1 MTTLLVALLLA
12 ASPATAP
19 EGFLAVR
26 DGRFVDSAGRQV
38 LLHGLSIIN
47 KDRKGNYQSWHG
59 AAEFARM
66 RDWGMNCVRLG
77 ILWDGL
83 EPAPGVFDEN
93 YLKGVDQRIA
103 WAKEA
108 GLYVFLDMHQDL
120 YSYKFSDGAPEWA
133 TLTDGQPHV
142 AAGGVWSDAYVSSPA
157 IQRAFDNFWANAPC
171 ADGVGVQDHFARA
184 WRHVAQRY
192 ANEPTVI
199 AFDLFNEPNI
209 GSGNL
214 AAQEAM
220 AGALAAELSRK
231 PGATPVTPQE
241 VAQQWMDV
249 AGRHHLMG
257 LLEDI
262 EIYRKLVDAAGPVFS
277 GFERTQLMPMFQRVR
292 DAIREVDTRHII
304 FLETSM
310 SANMGIPTGVGLLRD
325 KDGKPDPL
333 QAYAPHGYD
342 IVVDTPDLVN
352 ADNSRVGLIFQR
364 HGETAQRLG
373 LPMLIGEWGAYGG
386 ADEKI
391 LPTAR
396 FTAAQFEK
404 LLCGDTYWDYGGN
417 IDRTAY
423 FEVLQRPIPQHV
435 AGVLLSYHGD
445 PLTGAFD
452 CAWKEEGTSTA
463 PSLIYLPARFLGS
476 GATVEVTP
484 KGEEYSITPAAAGSE
499 NKVISVPPIGKGA
512 SRTLSI
518 KPTSS
523 GTR

>member
-1 MTTLLVALLLA
+1 MSSIMLALLISA
-12 ASPATAP
+12 APMALP
-19 EGFLAVR
+19 QGFLAVR
-26 DGRFVDSAGRQV
+26 DGRFVDPEGRQV
-38 LLHGLSIIN
+38 LLHGLSVIN
-47 KDRKGNYQSWHG
+47 KNKQENYRSWQG
-59 AAEFARM
+59 PEDFARL

-83 EPAPGVFDEN
+83 EPKPGVFDEE
-93 YLKGVDQRIA
+93 YLKSVDQRIA
-103 WAKEA
+103 WAKAA

-120 YSYKFSDGAPEWA
+120 YSYKYSDGAPEWA

-142 AAGGVWSDAYVSSPA
+142 AGGGVWSDAYISSLA
-157 IQRAFDNFWANAPC
+157 IQRAFDNFWANRPC

-214 AAQEAM
+214 AAQQAM
-220 AGALAAELSRK
+220 AGALAAEIARK

-241 VAQQWMDV
+241 VAQQWMDRE
-249 AGRHHLMG
+249 GRSRLMG

-262 EIYRKLVDAAGPVFS
+262 EVYRKLIDAGGPVFS
-277 GFERTQLMPMFQRVR
+277 AFERTQLMPMFQRVR
-292 DAIREVDTRHII
+292 DAIREVDAHHII

-310 SANMGIPTGVGLLRD
+310 SANMGIPTGVELVRG
-325 KDGKPDPL
+325 KDGQPEQL

-342 IVVDTPDLVN
+342 IVVDTPDLVR
-352 ADNSRVGLIFQR
+352 ADNTRVGLIFQR

-396 FTAAQFEK
+396 YTVAQFEK
-404 LLCGDTYWDYGGN
+404 LLCGDTYWDYGRG
-417 IDRTAY
+417 IEKTAY
-423 FEVLQRPIPQHV
+423 FEVLQRPIPQRI
-435 AGVLLSYHGD
+435 AGVLQSYHGD
-445 PLTGAFD
+445 PETGAFS
-452 CAWKEEGTSTA
+452 CVWREEGTTA
-463 PSLIYLPARFLGS
+463 PSLIYLPARFLVGD
-476 GATVEVTP
+476 AVLDVTP
-484 KGEEYSITPAAAGSE
+484 KGEGYSVNEAAAGSE
-499 NKVISVPPIGKGA
+499 NKIVSVPPMGNGTQ
-512 SRTLSI
+512 RTLSVQR
-518 KPTSS
+518 KAAAV
-523 GTR
+523 R